1 MVQSYKK
8 SARYAR
14 KALYILQLYIIFLSL
29 QEKLTDMTTKNRY
42 AYSSHSVYN
51 ISYHLIWCPKYRRK
65 VLVDGVDERLKELL
79 LEKAAELGITIEKME
94 VMLDHVHLFVKGTP
108 ILAVHFIVNQL
119 KGYTS
124 VVLRREFAKLK
135 SRIPTLWTRSYYC
148 ETIGHISEDTI
159 VRYIED
165 QKKV

>member
-1 MVQSYKK
+1 M
-8 SARYAR
+8 
-14 KALYILQLYIIFLSL
+14 QLYIVFLSL
-29 QEKLTDMTTKNRY
+29 QKKLTDMTTKNRY
-42 AYSSHSVYN
+42 TYSSHSVYN

-79 LEKAAELGITIEKME
+79 LEKAAELGITIEKIE
-94 VMLDHVHLFVKGTP
+94 VMPDHVHLFVKSTP
-108 ILAVHFIVNQL
+108 TLAVHFIVNQM

-135 SRIPTLWTRSYYC
+135 SRLPTLWTRSYYC

-159 VRYIED
+159 IRYIED